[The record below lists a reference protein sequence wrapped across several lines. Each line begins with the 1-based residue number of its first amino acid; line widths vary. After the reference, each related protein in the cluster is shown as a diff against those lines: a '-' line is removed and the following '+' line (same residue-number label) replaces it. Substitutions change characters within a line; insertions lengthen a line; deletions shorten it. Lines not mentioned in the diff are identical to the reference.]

1 MSLAGFKT
9 ILLQSSRQGML
20 SQWYSLAMSTF
31 IVFNIYL
38 FYGLVFFSIGCVVVF
53 RNFKYSQLSISPTL
67 WALALFGFTHAFHE
81 WSELY
86 VILFADDISRQ
97 YQVLVEWLRL
107 LKLALSFASLMVF
120 SWLLFSILS
129 RSIARIG
136 HGVILLILLAYLVSV
151 VRFSTSLDLS
161 DEMFA
166 QASFYTRLLLGFGSA
181 FLAGCGMAIYGHDL
195 LRQRHDYGQYF
206 VATGVGLWIYGI
218 FAGLVATDLHM
229 TVPVLRTLAS
239 GLVLI
244 ALLKALKIFDI
255 EREQQTEAKL
265 KRAVETD
272 KYKAIG
278 QLAMG
283 VAHEINNPLAS
294 STLALDLL
302 ERKYPPQDPAQAEY
316 IQRIRLGI
324 SRAAEISKELLA
336 YARPVSEEPR
346 QVKLAEVVGS
356 AIKLLSHKQRE
367 FDIKV
372 DCPDSLQ
379 IMGQKIK
386 LEELLIN
393 LLNNA
398 MDASDKG
405 GKICVSALQRDDGI
419 QLSVSDEGQ
428 GMDEACRA
436 RALEPFYSTKAI
448 GKGTGLGLAICE
460 SIVRAHHGS
469 MCIESQPGRGT
480 QISIVFEEG
489 A

>member
-1 MSLAGFKT
+1 
-9 ILLQSSRQGML
+9 ML
-20 SQWYSLAMSTF
+20 TF

-38 FYGLVFFSIGCVVVF
+38 FYGLVFFSIGCAVVF

-86 VILFADDISRQ
+86 VILFADDIEDK
-97 YQVLVEWLRL
+97 YQVVVQWLRL
-107 LKLALSFASLMVF
+107 FKLGISFSCLLVF
-120 SWLLFSILS
+120 AWLLFATLP
-129 RSIARIG
+129 RRIARIG
-136 HGVILLILLAYLVSV
+136 HGITLFILLAYLISV
-151 VRFSTSLDLS
+151 VRFSTSLGVS
-161 DEMFA
+161 DEMFL
-166 QASFYTRLLLGFGSA
+166 QAGYYTRLLLGFGSA
-181 FLAGCGMAIYGHDL
+181 FLAGCGMAIYGHGL
-195 LRQRHDYGQYF
+195 LRASHDYGQYF
-206 VATGVGLWIYGI
+206 VATGVGLCIYGVL
-218 FAGLVATDLHM
+218 AGLVATDLHM
-229 TVPVLRTLAS
+229 TIPVLRTLAG
-239 GLVLI
+239 GLVLMT
-244 ALLKALKIFDI
+244 LFKALKIFDI
-255 EREQQTEAKL
+255 EREQQTATKL

-302 ERKYPPQDPAQAEY
+302 ERKYPPQDAAQTDY
-316 IQRIRLGI
+316 IYRIRLGI

-336 YARPVSEEPR
+336 YARPASEEPK
-346 QVKLAEVVGS
+346 QVKLGEVIRS

-367 FDIKV
+367 FDIRIN
-372 DCPDSLQ
+372 CPEALTLQ
-379 IMGQKIK
+379 GQKIK

-405 GKICVSALQRDDGI
+405 GKICVNVIKHDNGI
-419 QLSVSDEGQ
+419 KLSVIDEGH
-428 GMDEACRA
+428 GMDEVCVA
-436 RALEPFYSTKAI
+436 RAPEPFYSTKPI

-460 SIVRAHHGS
+460 AIVRTHQGS
-469 MCIESQPGRGT
+469 MSICSQLGMGT
-480 QISIVFEEG
+480 HISIIFEGE

>member
-1 MSLAGFKT
+1 
-9 ILLQSSRQGML
+9 ML
-20 SQWYSLAMSTF
+20 TF

-86 VILFADDISRQ
+86 VILFADDISQQ
-97 YQVLVEWLRL
+97 YQVLVQWLRL

-120 SWLLFSILS
+120 AWLLFAILS
-129 RSIARIG
+129 RRIARIG
-136 HGVILLILLAYLVSV
+136 HGAILLVLLAYSISV
-151 VRFSTSLDLS
+151 ARLSGSLDLS
-161 DEMFA
+161 DEMFS
-166 QASFYTRLLLGFGSA
+166 QAAHCTRLLLGFGSA
-181 FLAGCGMAIYGHDL
+181 FLAGSGMAIYGHGL
-195 LRQRHDYGQYF
+195 LQARHDYGQYF
-206 VATGVGLWIYGI
+206 VATGVGLWIYGVL
-218 FAGLVATDLHM
+218 AGLVPTDLHM
-229 TVPVLRTLAS
+229 TIPVLRTLAS

-244 ALLKALKIFDI
+244 TLFKALKIFDI
-255 EREQQTEAKL
+255 EREQQTEVKL
-265 KRAVETD
+265 KRAIEAD

-302 ERKYPPQDPAQAEY
+302 ERKHPPQDDAYKEY
-316 IQRIRLGI
+316 INRIRLGI

-336 YARPVSEEPR
+336 YARPTSEEAMP
-346 QVKLAEVVGS
+346 VCLAEVIRS
-356 AIKLLSHKQRE
+356 SIKLLSHKQRNFE
-367 FDIKV
+367 IRV
-372 DCPDSLQ
+372 NCPESLS
-379 IMGQKIK
+379 MLGQKIK

-398 MDASDKG
+398 MDASEQG
-405 GKICVSALQRDDGI
+405 GIICVDVASEAGGI
-419 QLSVSDEGQ
+419 SLSVTDQGQ
-428 GMDEACRA
+428 GMDDASLA

-460 SIVRAHHGS
+460 SIVRAHRGS
-469 MCIESQPGRGT
+469 MDIHSQLGQGT
-480 QISIVFEEG
+480 QVSILFEE

>member
-1 MSLAGFKT
+1 MA
-9 ILLQSSRQGML
+9 
-20 SQWYSLAMSTF
+20 TF

-53 RNFKYSQLSISPTL
+53 RNFKYSQLTISPTL

-86 VILFADDISRQ
+86 VILFADGISRQ

-120 SWLLFSILS
+120 AWLLFSTLS
-129 RSIARIG
+129 RRIARIG
-136 HGVILLILLAYLVSV
+136 HGVIWLILLAYLVSV
-151 VRFSTSLDLS
+151 VRFSTSLELT

-166 QASFYTRLLLGFGSA
+166 EASYYTRLLLGFGSA
-181 FLAGCGMAIYGHDL
+181 FLAGCGMAIYGYGL
-195 LRQRHDYGQYF
+195 LRERHDYGQYF
-206 VATGVGLWIYGI
+206 VATGGGLWLYGI
-218 FAGLVATDLHM
+218 LAGLVATDLHM
-229 TVPVLRTLAS
+229 SIPVLRTLAS
-239 GLVLI
+239 GLVLVT
-244 ALLKALKIFDI
+244 LFKALKIFDI

-302 ERKYPPQDPAQAEY
+302 ERKYPSQDPAQKEY
-316 IQRIRLGI
+316 MQRVRLGI
-324 SRAAEISKELLA
+324 NRAAEISRELLA
-336 YARPVSEEPR
+336 YARPASEEATR
-346 QVKLAEVVGS
+346 VRLVEVIGS

-367 FDIKV
+367 FDIRV
-372 DCPDSLQ
+372 DCAHGLK

-405 GKICVSALQRDDGI
+405 GKIYVEAVQCDTGIALT
-419 QLSVSDEGQ
+419 VKDEGL

-460 SIVRAHHGS
+460 SIVRAHRGT
-469 MCIESQPGRGT
+469 MRIESQPGQGT
-480 QISIVFEEG
+480 QISIVFEEQ